1 MLRPQEYDVVRLRR
15 AVPEHDLPAGSRGT
29 VVMDYTTGS
38 EGARRA
44 YEVEF
49 CDGDGI
55 TRALVT
61 LAEDDLEVVWRPAKG
76 G

>member
-1 MLRPQEYDVVRLRR
+1 
-15 AVPEHDLPAGSRGT
+15 
-29 VVMDYTTGS
+29 MDYTTGS

-49 CDGDGI
+49 CDADGI

-61 LAEDDLEVVWRPAKG
+61 VAEDDLEVVWRPASG